1 MKNYS
6 FKNLDFDNKNKKK
19 SKKNL
24 TNIIQKRIIWNKKG
38 TQIMPNE
45 DINIVNVIK
54 NILGDMKM
62 SKKMEN
68 QIYSI

>member
-6 FKNLDFDNKNKKK
+6 FKNLDFDYKNKKK

-54 NILGDMKM
+54 NILGNMKM

>member
-54 NILGDMKM
+54 NILGNMKM